1 MMMDES
7 QEMNEPEVAKVK
19 VVLVGEANVGK
30 TSIVSRF
37 KNKTFNENYNFTV
50 GIDFYSKLVRTA
62 KHSVKLQIWDT
73 AGQERFRSLLPS
85 YLRDCAVVLMV
96 YDITNKKS
104 FDGLDFWVNYVKQ
117 RAKLTVLVIIVGT
130 KLDLNASRKIERKT
144 AEEYCAKF
152 GYAYYEVSAKT
163 GENMEKLF
171 ARAAEHAKSE
181 ETKSRIDDTTI
192 HVDLGN
198 RREKRQSRCNC

>member
-1 MMMDES
+1 MMDES
-7 QEMNEPEVAKVK
+7 QEMNESEVAKVK
-19 VVLVGEANVGK
+19 VVLVGEASVGK
-30 TSIVSRF
+30 SSIVSRF
-37 KNKTFNENYNFTV
+37 WNGSYSDNYNFTV
-50 GIDFYSKLVRTA
+50 GIDFYSKLVKTA

-104 FDGLDFWVNYVKQ
+104 FDVLDFWVNYVKQ

-130 KLDLNASRKIERKT
+130 KLDLNASRKVERKT
-144 AEEYCAKF
+144 AEEYCAQF
-152 GYAYYEVSAKT
+152 GYEYYEVSAKT

-171 ARAAEHAKSE
+171 ARVAEYAQSE
-181 ETKSRIDDTTI
+181 DSKSRIDDTTI
-192 HVDLGN
+192 HVDSGN